1 MKSSRR
7 VTQPVGPK
15 AEQVNFNSESQGNMK
30 TIGMGIIVVAVVL
43 LNGGTRVQTK
53 PTPPTTQ
60 FVGTMP
66 CGDAVRAF
74 VGGPCQT
81 VIWRLDLG
89 VTERDGPGWSL
100 TAAFGANSASSVG
113 TMPDGPHLSGRLE
126 KSGTTYRLISN
137 TGKSISFRQ
146 VSSTLIHLLDDQNR
160 LMPGTSG
167 WSYTLSRADVTDD
180 PGRPEQQF
188 GASYTLS
195 PRETGNTVFGIFG
208 GRTPCTS
215 LVRALHIT
223 LNDGCQRLKWRVTL
237 LQNASTREPTRYKI
251 EGSLHHTAREGAWRI
266 VRGTAP
272 DADAVVYQ
280 LDGTSTEGP
289 MLLWKADDNVLFLLD
304 ERKQPLV
311 GTIDFS
317 YTLSR
322 SQ

>member
-1 MKSSRR
+1 
-7 VTQPVGPK
+7 
-15 AEQVNFNSESQGNMK
+15 MK
-30 TIGMGIIVVAVVL
+30 TKAVGIIIVAGILLTVVT
-43 LNGGTRVQTK
+43 GVQTR
-53 PTPPTTQ
+53 PSSPTTE

-66 CGDAVRAF
+66 CGEAVRAF
-74 VGGPCQT
+74 TGGGPCQS

-89 VTERDGPGWSL
+89 VADRNGPGWSL
-100 TAAFGANSASSVG
+100 TAAYGANSASSVG
-113 TMPDGPHLSGRLE
+113 TMPDGPHLSGKLE

-160 LMPGTSG
+160 LMPGTGG

-180 PGRPEQQF
+180 PGRPELVF
-188 GASYTLS
+188 GGSYTLS
-195 PRETGNTVFGIFG
+195 PRETGNTLFGIFG
-208 GRTPCTS
+208 GRTPCTG

-237 LQNASTREPTRYKI
+237 LQNPGTREPTRYKI

-266 VRGTAP
+266 VRGIAA

-280 LDGTSTEGP
+280 LDGTATEGP

>member
-1 MKSSRR
+1 MR
-7 VTQPVGPK
+7 TK
-15 AEQVNFNSESQGNMK
+15 A
-30 TIGMGIIVVAVVL
+30 IGIIVVAVIL
-43 LNGGTRVQTK
+43 ISGGTGVQTR
-53 PTPPTTQ
+53 PSSPTTE

-74 VGGPCQT
+74 LGGAPCQT

-89 VTERDGPGWSL
+89 VIERDGPRWSL
-100 TAAFGANSASSVG
+100 AAAYGANSAASVG
-113 TMPDGPHLSGRLE
+113 TMPDGLHLSGKLE
-126 KSGTTYRLISN
+126 KSGTTYRLVSN

-160 LMPGTSG
+160 LLPGTPG

-180 PGRPEQQF
+180 PGRPEQVF

-195 PRETGNTVFGIFG
+195 RRETGNTLLGIFG

-237 LQNASTREPTRYKI
+237 LQNPNTREPTRYKI

-266 VRGTAP
+266 VRGTAA

-280 LDGTSTEGP
+280 LDGTATEGP

-311 GTIDFS
+311 GTVDFS

>member
-1 MKSSRR
+1 
-7 VTQPVGPK
+7 
-15 AEQVNFNSESQGNMK
+15 MK
-30 TIGMGIIVVAVVL
+30 TIAIGIIVIAVVFF
-43 LNGGTRVQTK
+43 NGGTRVQTN
-53 PTPPTTQ
+53 PTSPTTQ

-66 CGDAVRAF
+66 CGEAVRAF
-74 VGGPCQT
+74 LGGTPCQS
-81 VIWRLDLG
+81 VMWRLDLG
-89 VTERDGPGWSL
+89 VMERGEPGWTL
-100 TAAFGANSASSVG
+100 TAAYGANSASSVG
-113 TMPDGPHLSGRLE
+113 AMPDGLHLSGKLE
-126 KSGTTYRLISN
+126 KSGTTYRLISDN
-137 TGKSISFRQ
+137 GKSISFRQ
-146 VSSTLIHLLDDQNR
+146 VSSTLVHLLDEQNR
-160 LMPGTSG
+160 LMPGTGG

-180 PGRPEQQF
+180 PGQPERIF
-188 GASYTLS
+188 GGSYTLS
-195 PRETGNTVFGIFG
+195 PRETGNTLFGIFG
-208 GRTPCTS
+208 GRTPCTR

-266 VRGTAP
+266 VRGTAT
-272 DADAVVYQ
+272 DGDAVVYQ
-280 LDGTSTEGP
+280 LDGTATEGP

>member
-1 MKSSRR
+1 
-7 VTQPVGPK
+7 
-15 AEQVNFNSESQGNMK
+15 MK

-43 LNGGTRVQTK
+43 LNGGRRVQTK

-66 CGDAVRAF
+66 CGEAVRAF
-74 VGGPCQT
+74 VGGAPCQSI
-81 VIWRLDLG
+81 IWRLDLV

-100 TAAFGANSASSVG
+100 TAAYGANSASSVG
-113 TMPDGPHLSGRLE
+113 TMPDGPHLSGKLE
-126 KSGTTYRLISN
+126 KSGTTYRLISKA
-137 TGKSISFRQ
+137 GKSISFRH
-146 VSSTLIHLLDDQNR
+146 VSSTLIHLLDGQNR

-180 PGRPEQQF
+180 PGRPEQVF
-188 GASYTLS
+188 GGSYTLS
-195 PRETGNTVFGIFG
+195 SRETGNTLFGIFG

-266 VRGTAP
+266 VHGTAA

-280 LDGTSTEGP
+280 LDGTATEAP

-322 SQ
+322 SP

>member
-1 MKSSRR
+1 MK
-7 VTQPVGPK
+7 PI
-15 AEQVNFNSESQGNMK
+15 A
-30 TIGMGIIVVAVVL
+30 MGILVVAVVFF
-43 LNGGTRVQTK
+43 NGGARVQTK

-66 CGDAVRAF
+66 CGEAVRAF
-74 VGGPCQT
+74 VGGEQCQS

-89 VTERDGPGWSL
+89 VTERGEAGWSL
-100 TAAFGANSASSVG
+100 TAAYGANSASSVG
-113 TMPDGPHLSGRLE
+113 AMPDGLHLSGRLE
-126 KSGTTYRLISN
+126 KSGTMYRLISN
-137 TGKSISFRQ
+137 SGKSISFRQ
-146 VSSTLIHLLDDQNR
+146 VSSALIHLLDEQNR
-160 LMPGTSG
+160 LMPGTPG

-180 PGRPEQQF
+180 PGRPERVF
-188 GASYTLS
+188 GGSYTLS
-195 PRETGNTVFGIFG
+195 PRETGNTLFGMFG

-251 EGSLHHTAREGAWRI
+251 EGSLHHPAREGAWRI
-266 VRGTAP
+266 VRGTAA

-280 LDGTSTEGP
+280 LDGTATEGP

>member
-1 MKSSRR
+1 
-7 VTQPVGPK
+7 
-15 AEQVNFNSESQGNMK
+15 MK
-30 TIGMGIIVVAVVL
+30 TIAMGIIVIAVLL
-43 LNGGTRVQTK
+43 LNGATSVQTK
-53 PTPPTTQ
+53 PTSPTTQ

-74 VGGPCQT
+74 VGGEPCQS
-81 VIWRLDLG
+81 VIWQLDLG
-89 VTERDGPGWSL
+89 VAGSGGPGWSL
-100 TAAFGANSASSVG
+100 TAAYGANSASSVG
-113 TMPDGPHLSGRLE
+113 TMPDGLHLSGRLE
-126 KSGTTYRLISN
+126 KSGMTYRLISN
-137 TGKSISFRQ
+137 AGKSISFRQ
-146 VSSTLIHLLDDQNR
+146 ASSTLIHLLDAQNR
-160 LMPGTSG
+160 LMPGTGG

-180 PGRPEQQF
+180 PGRPEQVF
-188 GASYTLS
+188 GGSYKLS
-195 PRETGNTVFGIFG
+195 PRETGNTLFGIFG
-208 GRTPCTS
+208 GRTPCTG

-237 LQNASTREPTRYKI
+237 LQDASTREPTRYKI

-266 VRGTAP
+266 VRGTAT
-272 DADAVVYQ
+272 DTNAVVYQ
-280 LDGTSTEGP
+280 LDGTATEAA

>member
-1 MKSSRR
+1 
-7 VTQPVGPK
+7 
-15 AEQVNFNSESQGNMK
+15 
-30 TIGMGIIVVAVVL
+30 MGIIVFAVVFF
-43 LNGGTRVQTK
+43 NGGTRVETK
-53 PTPPTTQ
+53 TTAPTTQ

-66 CGDAVRAF
+66 CGEAVRAF
-74 VGGPCQT
+74 VGGAPCQS

-89 VTERDGPGWSL
+89 VTERGDPDWSL
-100 TAAFGANSASSVG
+100 TAAYGANSASSVG
-113 TMPDGPHLSGRLE
+113 VMPDGLHLSGKLE

-146 VSSTLIHLLDDQNR
+146 VSSTLIHLLDKQNR

-180 PGRPEQQF
+180 PGRPEQVF
-188 GASYTLS
+188 GGSYTLS
-195 PRETGNTVFGIFG
+195 PRETGNTLFGIFG
-208 GRTPCTS
+208 GRTPCTR

-237 LQNASTREPTRYKI
+237 LQNANTLEPTRYKI
-251 EGSLHHTAREGAWRI
+251 EGSLHHTAREGAWHI
-266 VRGTAP
+266 VRGTAA

-280 LDGTSTEGP
+280 LDGTATEGP
-289 MLLWKADDNVLFLLD
+289 MLLWKADDSVLFLLD

-311 GTIDFS
+311 GTVDFS

>member
-1 MKSSRR
+1 
-7 VTQPVGPK
+7 
-15 AEQVNFNSESQGNMK
+15 
-30 TIGMGIIVVAVVL
+30 
-43 LNGGTRVQTK
+43 
-53 PTPPTTQ
+53 
-60 FVGTMP
+60 MP
-66 CGDAVRAF
+66 CGEAVRVF
-74 VGGPCQT
+74 LGGGPCQT

-89 VTERDGPGWSL
+89 VTGRDGPGWSL

-113 TMPDGPHLSGRLE
+113 TMPDGLHLSGKLE
-126 KSGTTYRLISN
+126 KSGTTYRLIASA
-137 TGKSISFRQ
+137 GKSISFRQ

-160 LMPGTSG
+160 LMPGTPG

-180 PGRPEQQF
+180 PGRPEQIF
-188 GASYTLS
+188 GGSYTLS
-195 PRETGNTVFGIFG
+195 PRETGNMLFGIFG

-251 EGSLHHTAREGAWRI
+251 EGSLHHIAREGTWRI

-280 LDGTSTEGP
+280 LDGTATEGP

-322 SQ
+322 SL

>member
-1 MKSSRR
+1 
-7 VTQPVGPK
+7 
-15 AEQVNFNSESQGNMK
+15 
-30 TIGMGIIVVAVVL
+30 
-43 LNGGTRVQTK
+43 
-53 PTPPTTQ
+53 
-60 FVGTMP
+60 MP
-66 CGDAVRAF
+66 CGEAVRAF
-74 VGGPCQT
+74 LGGGPCQT

-89 VTERDGPGWSL
+89 VTERDGPGWGL
-100 TAAFGANSASSVG
+100 TAAYGANSASSVG

-146 VSSTLIHLLDDQNR
+146 VSSTLIHLLDDQNH

-266 VRGTAP
+266 VRGTAQ

-322 SQ
+322 AQ

>member
-1 MKSSRR
+1 
-7 VTQPVGPK
+7 
-15 AEQVNFNSESQGNMK
+15 MK
-30 TIGMGIIVVAVVL
+30 TIAMGIVVVATVL
-43 LNGGTRVQTK
+43 LIGGALVQTK
-53 PTPPTTQ
+53 PSSASTV

-66 CGDAVRAF
+66 CGETVRAF
-74 VGGPCQT
+74 VGGEPCQS

-89 VTERDGPGWSL
+89 VAERDGPGWSL
-100 TAAFGANSASSVG
+100 NAAYGSNSAASVG
-113 TMPDGPHLSGRLE
+113 SMPDGLRLSGKLE
-126 KSGTTYRLISN
+126 KTGTTYRLVSS

-160 LMPGTSG
+160 LMPGTAG
-167 WSYTLSRADVTDD
+167 WSYTLSRADMTDD
-180 PGRPEQQF
+180 PGQPERIF
-188 GASYTLS
+188 GGSYTLS
-195 PRETGNTVFGIFG
+195 PRETGSTLFGMFG

-223 LNDGCQRLKWRVTL
+223 LHDGCQRLKWRVTL
-237 LQNASTREPTRYKI
+237 LQNASTHEPTRYKI

-266 VRGTAP
+266 VRGTAT
-272 DADAVVYQ
+272 DANAVVYQ
-280 LDGTSTEGP
+280 LDGTATEAP

-322 SQ
+322 AQ

>member
-1 MKSSRR
+1 
-7 VTQPVGPK
+7 
-15 AEQVNFNSESQGNMK
+15 MK
-30 TIGMGIIVVAVVL
+30 TIATGIIVAAVVFF
-43 LNGGTRVQTK
+43 NGGPTVPTK

-66 CGDAVRAF
+66 CGEAVRAF
-74 VGGPCQT
+74 VSGESCQS
-81 VIWRLDLG
+81 VMWRLDLG
-89 VTERDGPGWSL
+89 VMERGEPGWNL
-100 TAAFGANSASSVG
+100 NAAYGSNSAASVG
-113 TMPDGPHLSGRLE
+113 MMPDGLHLSGKLE

-137 TGKSISFRQ
+137 AGKSISFRQ

-160 LMPGTSG
+160 LMPGTSA
-167 WSYTLSRADVTDD
+167 WSYTLSRAGVTDD
-180 PGRPEQQF
+180 PGRPKQVF
-188 GASYTLS
+188 GGSYTLS
-195 PRETGNTVFGIFG
+195 PRESGNTVFGIFG

-237 LQNASTREPTRYKI
+237 LQNPSTREPTRYKI
-251 EGSLHHTAREGAWRI
+251 EGSLHHIAREGAWRI
-266 VRGTAP
+266 GRGTGP

>member
-1 MKSSRR
+1 
-7 VTQPVGPK
+7 
-15 AEQVNFNSESQGNMK
+15 MK
-30 TIGMGIIVVAVVL
+30 TIAMGILAVAVVCF
-43 LNGGTRVQTK
+43 NGGTRVQTK
-53 PTPPTTQ
+53 PTLPTTQ

-66 CGDAVRAF
+66 CGEAVSTF
-74 VGGPCQT
+74 VGAGPCQS

-89 VTERDGPGWSL
+89 VTERGQPGWSL
-100 TAAFGANSASSVG
+100 TAAHGANSAASVG
-113 TMPDGPHLSGRLE
+113 TMPDGLHLSGKLE
-126 KSGTTYRLISN
+126 KSGTTYRLTSN

-146 VSSTLIHLLDDQNR
+146 VSSTLIHLLNDQNR
-160 LMPGTSG
+160 LMPGTGG
-167 WSYTLSRADVTDD
+167 WGYTLSRADVTDD
-180 PGRPEQQF
+180 PGRPELVP
-188 GASYTLS
+188 GGSYTLS
-195 PRETGNTVFGIFG
+195 PKETGATLVGRFG

-223 LNDGCQRLKWRVTL
+223 LNDGCQRIKWRVTL

-251 EGSLHHTAREGAWRI
+251 ESSLHHPGREGAWRI
-266 VRGTAP
+266 VRGTAV

-280 LDGTSTEGP
+280 LDGTATEGP

-311 GTIDFS
+311 GTVDFS

>member
-1 MKSSRR
+1 
-7 VTQPVGPK
+7 
-15 AEQVNFNSESQGNMK
+15 MK
-30 TIGMGIIVVAVVL
+30 TIAMGIIVVAVVFF
-43 LNGGTRVQTK
+43 NGGTRVQTK
-53 PTPPTTQ
+53 PTSPTTQ

-66 CGDAVRAF
+66 CGEAVRAF
-74 VGGPCQT
+74 VGGTPCQS

-89 VTERDGPGWSL
+89 VTERGEEGWSL
-100 TAAFGANSASSVG
+100 TAAYGANSASSVG
-113 TMPDGPHLSGRLE
+113 VMPDGLHLSGKLE

-160 LMPGTSG
+160 LMPGTSA

-180 PGRPEQQF
+180 PGRPELVF
-188 GASYTLS
+188 GGSYTLS
-195 PRETGNTVFGIFG
+195 PRETGNTLFGIFG
-208 GRTPCTS
+208 GRTPCTR

-237 LQNASTREPTRYKI
+237 LQNASTREPTSYKI
-251 EGSLHHTAREGAWRI
+251 EGSLHHTAREGVWRI
-266 VRGTAP
+266 VRGTAV

-280 LDGTSTEGP
+280 LDGTATEAP

-311 GTIDFS
+311 GTVDFS

>member
-1 MKSSRR
+1 
-7 VTQPVGPK
+7 
-15 AEQVNFNSESQGNMK
+15 MK
-30 TIGMGIIVVAVVL
+30 TIAAGIIVVAAVL
-43 LNGGTRVQTK
+43 LIGGTRVQTK
-53 PTPPTTQ
+53 TSSPTTV

-66 CGDAVRAF
+66 CGEAVRAF
-74 VGGPCQT
+74 VGGESCQS

-89 VTERDGPGWSL
+89 VTERGGPGWSL
-100 TAAFGANSASSVG
+100 TSAYGANSASSVG
-113 TMPDGPHLSGRLE
+113 VMPDGLHLSGRLE
-126 KSGTTYRLISN
+126 KSGMTYRLISN

-146 VSSTLIHLLDDQNR
+146 VSSTLIHLLDEQNR
-160 LMPGTSG
+160 LMPGTSA

-180 PGRPEQQF
+180 PGRPEQIF
-188 GASYTLS
+188 GGSYKLS
-195 PRETGNTVFGIFG
+195 PRETGNTLFGIFG

-215 LVRALHIT
+215 LVRALHIS

-237 LQNASTREPTRYKI
+237 LQNPGTREPTRYKI
-251 EGSLHHTAREGAWRI
+251 EGSLHHPGREGAWRI
-266 VRGTAP
+266 VRGTAT
-272 DADAVVYQ
+272 DANAIVYQ
-280 LDGTSTEGP
+280 LDGTATEAA